1 MKRNILLL
9 INGFGVEQRDS
20 YNVYT
25 ENLMP
30 NLDKLTKTCMF
41 SSISSNDLDYRTAY
55 RTFSIGINEALTY
68 SVVNNAIN
76 NESYK
81 KNDLFKYLISQLN
94 TISTR
99 LHIIC
104 YWDNDTT
111 IYQLITY
118 LRELTTLTKVGIYV
132 HLIMNQKSLND
143 YRNIEKSLNSLNYE
157 IGNNVKIGIIGG
169 ADNNLLYKDFN
180 KMLVAESGEKWK
192 DITKKVSTLYD
203 TRTIPSQTRVFAL
216 NDGFALNDNDS
227 ILFFN
232 YSNIN
237 VTPYTKELIEQR
249 LRQLNLGTIKF
260 YSLFPVKSE
269 NVNIPHLY
277 DYAVSSTYTLNSLK
291 SIGAKCMVMAKKDY
305 CININNY
312 LTGLRNVFDND
323 LKYMPTDNGFIYDGP
338 TLLNVISSLKEELV
352 IVNFE
357 IDDCKTVE
365 EIKDRLYRIDSVI
378 GTIYGYTSQNNMGLF
393 ISSLYGLER
402 QMYNV
407 KHELCKINFST
418 RVPVVVADAS
428 ITKKNYIITEGNVY
442 DLANSVYKNI
452 NSQYKIEGIVQK
464 KKGLLSIFKK

>member
-143 YRNIEKSLNSLNYE
+143 YRNIEKNLNSLNYE

-338 TLLNVISSLKEELV
+338 TLLNVISSLKVELV

>member
-143 YRNIEKSLNSLNYE
+143 YRNIEKNLNSLNYE

>member
-20 YNVYT
+20 YNVYS

-143 YRNIEKSLNSLNYE
+143 YRNIEKNLNSLNYE

-312 LTGLRNVFDND
+312 LTGLRNIFDND

>member
-20 YNVYT
+20 YNVYS

-192 DITKKVSTLYD
+192 DITKKVNTLYD

>member
-20 YNVYT
+20 YNVYS

-41 SSISSNDLDYRTAY
+41 SSISSNDLDYITAY

-76 NESYK
+76 NECYK

-143 YRNIEKSLNSLNYE
+143 YRNIEKNLNSLNYE

-312 LTGLRNVFDND
+312 LTGLRNIFDND

>member
-20 YNVYT
+20 YNVYS

>member
-143 YRNIEKSLNSLNYE
+143 YRNIEKNLNSLNYE

-192 DITKKVSTLYD
+192 DLTKKVSTLYD

-312 LTGLRNVFDND
+312 LTGLRNIFDND

>member
-1 MKRNILLL
+1 
-9 INGFGVEQRDS
+9 
-20 YNVYT
+20 
-25 ENLMP
+25 
-30 NLDKLTKTCMF
+30 MF

-143 YRNIEKSLNSLNYE
+143 YRNIEKNLNSLNYE

-312 LTGLRNVFDND
+312 LTGLRNIFDND

>member
-192 DITKKVSTLYD
+192 DITKKVSTSYD

-312 LTGLRNVFDND
+312 LTGLRNIFDND

-407 KHELCKINFST
+407 KHEICKINFST

>member
-143 YRNIEKSLNSLNYE
+143 YRNIEKNLNSLNYE

-312 LTGLRNVFDND
+312 LTGLRNIFDND